1 MMGYSPT
8 QKRYKLLNLT
18 GKTIFVSR
26 DVVFKENIF
35 IFVDVMSPMS
45 TTDVKYV
52 KLPLMSI
59 GDEDIPIISELSTIG
74 SQYEQFVA
82 LPIVETEE
90 GHLVIRSTRT
100 TQKPHWQNDYVLTC
114 DSMDYNAIYTMFSL
128 TSISSVAELTKY
140 YEAAQ
145 HSCGVAVTKRM

>member
-74 SQYEQFVA
+74 SQY
-82 LPIVETEE
+82 
-90 GHLVIRSTRT
+90 
-100 TQKPHWQNDYVLTC
+100 
-114 DSMDYNAIYTMFSL
+114 
-128 TSISSVAELTKY
+128 
-140 YEAAQ
+140 
-145 HSCGVAVTKRM
+145 